1 MSWVDRWWKE
11 QLSLFF
17 AQLLWKLFASWVPF
31 SSCSMGHQD
40 VYSNRGAQANLLL
53 LEYPHVFVHESME
66 LVDSVVEENSQRH
79 LEHGQT
85 PSAGSEQE
93 GDVECISEDGGLVT
107 TPRRRGRPKK
117 KRVSLS
123 GNMRG
128 RPKGS
133 KNKLNAPVSVFEVVT
148 PVQPQQEHVSDSAG
162 SSQVSL
168 AGIGQSDS
176 SNCEGGQAGR
186 YFTRA
191 KKALLLGKVLGIE
204 FPGSDLEAIHGS
216 EEEFRIN
223 FPA

>member
-40 VYSNRGAQANLLL
+40 VYSNRGAQANLLP

-133 KNKLNAPVSVFEVVT
+133 KNKLKAPVSVSEVVT
-148 PVQPQQEHVSDSAG
+148 PVQPQPDWEP
-162 SSQVSL
+162 
-168 AGIGQSDS
+168 
-176 SNCEGGQAGR
+176 EGVT
-186 YFTRA
+186 TRA
-191 KKALLLGKVLGIE
+191 RRALKMAKIAGVKL
-204 FPGSDLEAIHGS
+204 FGS
-216 EEEFRIN
+216 EEEVLEGLKAQVRDQFEEYDKGG
-223 FPA
+223 FD